1 VLCGSLNNALAVFSC
16 ASEIPGVNGILSDFG
31 GAVKESSTYDI
42 AILGVPYDGKSSYL
56 RGPSQGP
63 QAIRA
68 ASTVEAINAWTELGI
83 NLEDAVTIV
92 DLGDVDV
99 GGNFSDISLRVE
111 EKVSEI
117 LKRDGLP
124 IVLGGDHSISLPVV
138 RGMAKKYSALDI
150 LHFDAHPDLY
160 EELYGDRFSHACPF
174 ARILDEGLAEN
185 LVQVGIRAST
195 GDHRQKAAV
204 FGVRTIAMKDWQD
217 DLKLAFSNPLYISFD
232 VDVLDPAFAPG
243 VSHHEPGGLSTR
255 QVINLLHAL
264 EADIVGMDLV
274 EVNPTRDVLGITAA
288 AAVKIVMEAAAK
300 MTLKIQTKQ
309 KEEK

>member
-1 VLCGSLNNALAVFSC
+1 M
-16 ASEIPGVNGILSDFG
+16 SDFG
-31 GAVKESSTYDI
+31 GAVKENNTYDI

-56 RGPSQGP
+56 RGPSKGP

-68 ASTVEAINAWTELGI
+68 ASTGEAINAWTELGI
-83 NLEDAVTIV
+83 NLEDAVSIV

-99 GGNFSDISLRVE
+99 AGNFTEISARVE
-111 EKVSEI
+111 DRVWEI
-117 LKRDGLP
+117 LERNGRP

-138 RGMAKKYSALDI
+138 RAMAKKYSTLDI

-174 ARILDEGLAEN
+174 ARILDEGLAKN

-195 GDHRQKAAV
+195 GDHRQKAAA
-204 FGVRTIAMKDWQD
+204 FGVRTITMKDWQD

-232 VDVLDPAFAPG
+232 ADVLDPAFAPG

-274 EVNPTRDVLGITAA
+274 EVNPARDISGITAA
-288 AAVKIVMEAAAK
+288 AAVKIIMEAAAK
-300 MTLKIQTKQ
+300 MTLTIQAKQ
-309 KEEK
+309 KEAK

>member
-1 VLCGSLNNALAVFSC
+1 M
-16 ASEIPGVNGILSDFG
+16 SDFG
-31 GAVKESSTYDI
+31 GAVKENNTYDI

-56 RGPSQGP
+56 RGPSKGP

-68 ASTVEAINAWTELGI
+68 ASTGEAINAWTELGI
-83 NLEDAVTIV
+83 NLEDAVSIV

-99 GGNFSDISLRVE
+99 AGNFTEISARVE
-111 EKVSEI
+111 DRVWEI
-117 LKRDGLP
+117 LERNGRP

-138 RGMAKKYSALDI
+138 RAMAKKYSTLDI

-174 ARILDEGLAEN
+174 ARILDEGLTKN

-195 GDHRQKAAV
+195 GDHRQKAAA
-204 FGVRTIAMKDWQD
+204 FGVRTITMKDWQD

-232 VDVLDPAFAPG
+232 ADVLDPAFAPG

-274 EVNPTRDVLGITAA
+274 EVNPARDISGITAA
-288 AAVKIVMEAAAK
+288 AAVKIIMEAAAK
-300 MTLKIQTKQ
+300 MTLTIQAKQ
-309 KEEK
+309 KEAK

>member
-1 VLCGSLNNALAVFSC
+1 M
-16 ASEIPGVNGILSDFG
+16 SDFG
-31 GAVKESSTYDI
+31 GAVKETHTYDI

-56 RGPSQGP
+56 KGPSQGP

-68 ASTVEAINAWTELGI
+68 AATGEAINAWTELGI
-83 NLEDAVTIV
+83 DLEDAVTIV

-99 GGNFSDISLRVE
+99 SGNFTDISLRVE
-111 EKVSEI
+111 GKVSEI
-117 LKRDGLP
+117 LERDGVP

-138 RGMAKKYSALDI
+138 RAMANKFSALDI

-174 ARILDEGLAEN
+174 ARILEEGLTAN
-185 LVQVGIRAST
+185 LVQVGIRAGT
-195 GDHRQKAAV
+195 GSHRQKAAD
-204 FGVRTIAMKDWQD
+204 FGVRTIAMKDWRD
-217 DLKLAFSNPLYISFD
+217 DLKLSFSNHLYISFD

-264 EADIVGMDLV
+264 EADIVGMDVV
-274 EVNPTRDVLGITAA
+274 EVNPTRDVSGITAA
-288 AAVKIVMEAAAK
+288 AAAKIIMEAAAK
-300 MTLKIQTKQ
+300 MTQKIQAKH